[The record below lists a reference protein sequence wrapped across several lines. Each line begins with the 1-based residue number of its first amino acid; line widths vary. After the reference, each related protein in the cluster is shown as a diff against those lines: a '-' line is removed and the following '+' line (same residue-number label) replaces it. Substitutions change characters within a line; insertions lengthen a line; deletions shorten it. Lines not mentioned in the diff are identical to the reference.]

1 MTPRVRLQLAAALVP
16 PVLLITCSQ
25 SGSIPGSD
33 VVIDTLPSGV
43 PVVSGPAEG
52 LWPLGGE
59 WRLTE
64 RLRLGSSDEAGPEL
78 FGEIWDVELDA
89 YGRIYVLDRMAK
101 EVRVFGQDGSFIR
114 AFGGAGEGPG
124 EFQDPFGLAWS
135 ADGNLWVVDVRL
147 SRYSVFDTS
156 GAHLREY
163 RRRVGGY
170 SWPWPGRFD
179 EAGTLY
185 EVSLAAGDPDPLVAF
200 TPADE
205 LIRGDSFPNA
215 LTRPESTNFWDLR
228 NERGIGAF
236 VAIPFGRSS
245 EWVLDSEAA
254 IWVGHSRDYSIA
266 KRTLTGDTI
275 LLIVRRTDA
284 VAVSKRERD
293 REIERL
299 DEYAS
304 HPKMDLSSIP
314 STKPFF
320 RRLIPDDDGNLWVL
334 REGRDEDW
342 FFDVFN
348 DEGVYLGAVGLPV
361 TPSLFPPPLVRS
373 GMVLVVTGGEF
384 DVQYVVAYEIGRP

>member
-1 MTPRVRLQLAAALVP
+1 MDLQHKLRPAVTFALP
-16 PVLLITCSQ
+16 ILLIACSEGR
-25 SGSIPGSD
+25 SNLGSD
-33 VVIDTLPSGV
+33 MVIDTLPSGV
-43 PVVSGPAEG
+43 PVVSGPVAG
-52 LWPLGGE
+52 LWPSGGA

-64 RLRLGSSDEAGPEL
+64 RVRLGSSDDTGPEL
-78 FGEIWDVELDA
+78 FGAVWDVELDV
-89 YGRIYVLDRMAK
+89 YGRVYVLDRMVK

-163 RRRVGGY
+163 RRGVGGY

-200 TPADE
+200 TPSDE

-228 NERGIGAF
+228 NERGFGAF
-236 VAIPFGRSS
+236 VPIPFGRSS
-245 EWVLDSEAA
+245 EWVLDSEPAV
-254 IWVGHSRDYSIA
+254 WVGHSRDYSIA

-275 LLIVRRTDA
+275 LLMVRRTDA

-304 HPKMDLSSIP
+304 HPKMDLSRIP

-348 DEGVYLGAVGLPV
+348 DEGAYLGAVDLPV
-361 TPSLFPPPLVRS
+361 TPSLIPPPLVRS
-373 GMVLVVTGGEF
+373 GTVLVVTRDEF
-384 DVQYVVAYEIGRP
+384 DVQYVVAFEIRRP